1 MFAFF
6 AGEINFIEKQVFA
19 LYFKPFLL
27 FLWGFMAILA
37 VHLDDSYLDGNRL
50 QTVMVYFSYTIA
62 PGSLTLCM

>member
-1 MFAFF
+1 LLIFV
-6 AGEINFIEKQVFA
+6 GEINFLEKQAFA
-19 LYFKPFLL
+19 QFFKLFLL

-37 VHLDDSYLDGNRL
+37 VRLDDSYLDGNRL